1 MTPAIRRVR
10 PEDWPRTRAARLEAL
25 QDPAA
30 PIAFLET
37 YEVASA
43 RADDF
48 WQERAAGASAG
59 PATAQ
64 FIAVDPATGEVV
76 ATVSGLREEPG
87 TEDFSGARIDVLQV
101 HVVGV
106 WVRPEQRG
114 AGLLGRLVDEVGAW
128 AAGHGIRRLRLL
140 VHADNDRARA
150 AYVKLGFSE
159 TGTVV
164 HLDAGRELEMARA
177 S

>member
-1 MTPAIRRVR
+1 MTPTVRRVR

-37 YEVASA
+37 YDVASG
-43 RADDF
+43 RPDDF
-48 WQERAAGASAG
+48 WMDRATGASAG
-59 PATAQ
+59 PAAAQ
-64 FIAVDPATGEVV
+64 FVAIGPDGDVV

-87 TEDFSGARIDVLQV
+87 TEDFSGARIETRQV

-106 WVRPEQRG
+106 WLRPDQRG
-114 AGLLGRLVDEVGAW
+114 AGLLGRLVDEVAAW
-128 AAGHGIRRLRLL
+128 AAGHGVRRLRLL
-140 VHADNDRARA
+140 VHEDNDRARA
-150 AYVKLGFSE
+150 AYVKLGFAE
-159 TGTVV
+159 TGTIVN
-164 HLDAGRELEMARA
+164 LEAGREIEMART